1 MIPDV
6 TQPPLADG
14 AAPPVVAYA
23 EAPRGYYD
31 IVVGV
36 FIGLTLISGVGASK
50 LFEGPT
56 LPLISDLF
64 YGGGPLIFDGGAFLF
79 PLSYVVGD
87 ILSEVYGWKRAKRA
101 IFLGFAMLF
110 LSAATFRIIALTT
123 PVEGFEAWD
132 SVLAPVTR
140 IAIAGMAGF
149 LAGELLNSAVL
160 VKLKARMA
168 ERRVA
173 FRLIVST
180 LIGEFVDTLVFCTI
194 AYAGTI
200 SLGQLA
206 NYTATGYVY
215 KCLVEI
221 AVVPLTLLIIRYLK
235 RKEPSY
241 PTPAP
246 RVAVKK

>member
-1 MIPDV
+1 M
-6 TQPPLADG
+6 TQPSPAERPQAG
-14 AAPPVVAYA
+14 AVHYA
-23 EAPRGYYD
+23 EAPRSYYD

-36 FIGLTLISGVGASK
+36 FIALLLISGIGASK

-56 LPLISDLF
+56 LPFVSDLF

-110 LSAATFRIIALTT
+110 LSAATFRVIALTN

-160 VKLKARMA
+160 VKMKARMA

-180 LIGEFVDTLVFCTI
+180 LVGEFVDTLVFCTI

-221 AVVPLTLLIIRYLK
+221 AVVPITLLIIRYLK

-241 PTPAP
+241 PTPQP
-246 RVAVKK
+246 EVAARA